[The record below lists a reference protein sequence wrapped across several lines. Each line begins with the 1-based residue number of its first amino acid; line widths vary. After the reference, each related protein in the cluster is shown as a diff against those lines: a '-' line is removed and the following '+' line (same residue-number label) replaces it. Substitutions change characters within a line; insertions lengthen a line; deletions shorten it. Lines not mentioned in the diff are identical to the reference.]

1 MPLKQKMKRQKRQQ
15 QVRRSKFRSK
25 FEETVALALKRAG
38 VANSYETMKLKYTKP
53 CTYTPAFVLRNGI
66 ILEVKGFW
74 PAADRTKHLRVR
86 EAHPDL
92 DIRFIFQRAS
102 NTLSKKS
109 KTTYGD
115 WCNKHGFLW
124 CEKVLPR
131 TWIQHTNKKN
141 S

>member
-1 MPLKQKMKRQKRQQ
+1 MKKKRLRRQRQQ
-15 QVRRSKFRSK
+15 AYTSKFRSK
-25 FEETVALALKRAG
+25 FEETVASALKRAG
-38 VANSYETMKLKYTKP
+38 VANSYESMKLNYTRP
-53 CTYTPAFVLRNGI
+53 CTYTPDFVLDNGI

-74 PAADRTKHLRVR
+74 PASDRTKHLRVR

-115 WCNKHGFLW
+115 WCDKHGFLW

-131 TWIQHTNKKN
+131 TWIQHKPKTNL
-141 S
+141 